1 MQNKNNGDWRLETGL
16 NLQSP
21 ISNHES
27 PEEILVSYSMPS
39 PGISAMD
46 FLRQADGRERFY
58 WQDYRSEITFA
69 AVGIATDLM
78 GWGDG
83 RFSAIHHQ
91 AHELF
96 HHAVALNET
105 EPLAAP
111 RLFGGFSFRDD
122 FLPDNT
128 WAVFSPAHFIL
139 PHYQLV
145 QSGGKT
151 WLTIN
156 ALLPAEEDP
165 ENARP
170 VLQEALEA
178 EYQLLLQAADEW
190 QPPEGVKP
198 ELVSIRFPL
207 TQEAWTKMVETAVH
221 RIRTTELEKVVL
233 ARVCEL
239 KFRQSI
245 DINAALAFLNQH
257 YPNSYRFL
265 FEPQPGHAFLGATP
279 ELLVKVTGEE
289 LTSMALAGTIHR
301 SPDPEEDEA
310 LGQQLLHSAKDRH
323 EHDVVVM
330 SLLNR
335 LAPLTDQLEISP
347 QPGLYKVGN
356 IQHLFTP
363 VRAKLHQ
370 AEGVLPLVE
379 LLHPTPAL
387 GGSPRQLAMEFI
399 REAEPVPRG
408 WYAAPVGW
416 IDNKLDGAFAVAIR
430 SASIQGRRAWL
441 YAGAGIVADSDP
453 QKEWEETALKF
464 GPMQSALGVANEL

>member
-1 MQNKNNGDWRLETGL
+1 MNNGDWRSEIGD
-16 NLQSP
+16 SAP
-21 ISNHES
+21 S

-58 WQDYRSEITFA
+58 WQDYRNEITFA

-83 RFSAIHHQ
+83 RFADIHHQ

-96 HHAVALNET
+96 HHAIALNEA

-145 QSGGKT
+145 QSGGEA

-165 ENARP
+165 ETARP
-170 VLQEALEA
+170 VLQEALET
-178 EYQLLLQAADEW
+178 EYNLLLTAADEW
-190 QPPEGVKP
+190 QPPDAAKP
-198 ELVSIRFPL
+198 ELASIRYPL
-207 TQEAWTKMVETAVH
+207 SQAAWTAMVDTAVQ
-221 RIRTTELEKVVL
+221 RIRTTELKKVVL

-239 KFRQSI
+239 KFSQPI
-245 DINAALAFLNQH
+245 DIDAALTHLNQH

-265 FEPQPGHAFLGATP
+265 FEPQPHHAFLGATP
-279 ELLVKVTGEE
+279 ELLVKVAGED

-310 LGQQLLHSAKDRH
+310 LGQQLLNSAKDRH

-363 VRAKLHQ
+363 IRGQLRQ
-370 AEGVLPLVE
+370 PEGVLPLVE

-387 GGSPRQLAMEFI
+387 GGSPRPLAMEFI

-416 IDNKLDGAFAVAIR
+416 IDSHLDGAFAVAIR
-430 SASIQGRRAWL
+430 SASIQSRRAWL

-464 GPMQSALGVANEL
+464 GPMQSALGVEIKDWEIGD